1 MKPLLLTITALF
13 LTSCAFGQPA
23 PPTPVLLPT
32 PGAGGLAASLPLYA
46 VERAD
51 VIQDAT
57 FPGAVRQASI
67 QDIFF
72 GATGRVKEIYV
83 RSGDDV
89 LVDQTLAELDMR
101 DLEFDLQKAQLDL
114 KLAEQRAVDTDIDF
128 RFEQLARQI
137 ELQRAKLR
145 LAQFQANP
153 SSASADI
160 AIQELA
166 VKQAELALQQM
177 ESGVGLE
184 VQTALDKARIDLR
197 AIQAALGDAT
207 ITAPFAGQVLLYD
220 VLEKGKV
227 VQAFTPVASI
237 VDPESVIV
245 ESNLVPAD
253 LESLSEGM
261 PVTIRV
267 VGPLT
272 AELPGVITSLPQPFG
287 TGAGRTVRITPEGED
302 VLSLLRPGAS
312 VEVTAVVARIE
323 DVPSLPLEAI
333 QGFQDNYFVCV
344 CATAPRR
351 RSPWASLAP
360 NA

>member
-1 MKPLLLTITALF
+1 MLHRPFPHQLRLW
-13 LTSCAFGQPA
+13 PA
-23 PPTPVLLPT
+23 
-32 PGAGGLAASLPLYA
+32 GAADTGAAAHARRRGLAASLPLYA

-57 FPGAVRQASI
+57 FLGAVRQALI

-89 LVDQTLAELDMR
+89 LVDQTLAELEHR

-177 ESGVGLE
+177 ESGVGPGG
-184 VQTALDKARIDLR
+184 ADR
-197 AIQAALGDAT
+197 
-207 ITAPFAGQVLLYD
+207 AGQGAD
-220 VLEKGKV
+220 R
-227 VQAFTPVASI
+227 
-237 VDPESVIV
+237 
-245 ESNLVPAD
+245 PACHP
-253 LESLSEGM
+253 G
-261 PVTIRV
+261 
-267 VGPLT
+267 GPGRCHHHRAL
-272 AELPGVITSLPQPFG
+272 LPG
-287 TGAGRTVRITPEGED
+287 R
-302 VLSLLRPGAS
+302 
-312 VEVTAVVARIE
+312 
-323 DVPSLPLEAI
+323 VPL
-333 QGFQDNYFVCV
+333 
-344 CATAPRR
+344 
-351 RSPWASLAP
+351 
-360 NA
+360 